1 MSLPLDRI
9 LQSYGLPKPRL
20 EYRFSSERKFRW
32 DAAWPTETGGVALE
46 VDGGL
51 FVGGSDKG
59 KGFGFGG
66 HSRGKG
72 YLSDREKD
80 LEGQMRGWIV
90 IHTTPRDVTSAK
102 TIQQIRGALQAKG
115 VL

>member
-1 MSLPLDRI
+1 MISLDKMLVA
-9 LQSYGLPKPRL
+9 YGLPKPRL
-20 EYRFSSERKFRW
+20 EFRFCSERKFRW
-32 DAAWPTETGGVALE
+32 DACWPTEKGGVALE
-46 VDGGL
+46 VDGSVWSRGRH
-51 FVGGSDKG
+51 V
-59 KGFGFGG
+59 
-66 HSRGKG
+66 RGKG

-90 IHTTPRDVTSAK
+90 IHTTPHGLTSAK